1 METNPRQA
9 KVTMQDVANHV
20 GVSRTTVSFVLNG
33 GTGNGIPEE
42 TRDRVHQAVS
52 ELGYRPNAGA
62 RALASKQTKLYGLIT
77 EIVIAPYAANI
88 VRGAEEQAAREGK
101 TLLIASTD
109 GSSDADRRAIE
120 TMLEHRVEGLIYAT
134 SWHRGVRLPAVAEEV
149 PTVLVHCFDEAT
161 KLHSVIPDEA
171 QGGYVATM
179 RLIGA
184 GHDRIGLINLDP
196 VIPAAIGRRAGYVRA
211 LEQAGIGLDES
222 LVINED
228 GEADQGYRAAVALLD
243 LADRLLPRSSA
254 ATTGWRWVRTTP
266 SRNGACASPRR
277 RRGRLR
283 QPGTHRRLPAAEAD
297 HGRPAL
303 RGDGRHGASRCSP
316 LSQRDSRSTPTGDGR
331 LPAARTLVGLT
342 AKSARRANPLTTPS
356 PCMLKRGKRS
366 PSWHNSILHAVCP
379 PDGGQPGR
387 RAPCCSP
394 AAPPERSEHRR
405 APERPPARSS
415 PFRVRTWATFTQ
427 NFNPF
432 SPTALP

>member
-243 LADRLLPRSSA
+243 GSRPPTAIFCATDRMAMGAYDAIKERGLRIGEDISVVGFDNQEIIANYLRPSLTTVALPFLAR
-254 ATTGWRWVRTTP
+254 TTGGV
-266 SRNGACASPRR
+266 
-277 RRGRLR
+277 
-283 QPGTHRRLPAAEAD
+283 
-297 HGRPAL
+297 GRP
-303 RGDGRHGASRCSP
+303 RE
-316 LSQRDSRSTPTGDGR
+316 Q
-331 LPAARTLVGLT
+331 
-342 AKSARRANPLTTPS
+342 
-356 PCMLKRGKRS
+356 M
-366 PSWHNSILHAVCP
+366 
-379 PDGGQPGR
+379 
-387 RAPCCSP
+387 
-394 AAPPERSEHRR
+394 
-405 APERPPARSS
+405 
-415 PFRVRTWATFTQ
+415 
-427 NFNPF
+427 
-432 SPTALP
+432 